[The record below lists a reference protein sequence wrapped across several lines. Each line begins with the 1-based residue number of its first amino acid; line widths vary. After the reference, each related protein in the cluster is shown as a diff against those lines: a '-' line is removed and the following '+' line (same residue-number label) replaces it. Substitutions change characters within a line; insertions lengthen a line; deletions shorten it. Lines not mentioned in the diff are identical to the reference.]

1 MSDDP
6 NVPEV
11 QWEEDVPE
19 SPPDDRGGEPEIHD
33 QPMGVPA
40 DGDSREEPLSGTPET
55 EPPSDG

>member
-11 QWEEDVPE
+11 EWEEDVPD
-19 SPPDDRGGEPEIHD
+19 SPPDDRGGEPELQD
-33 QPMGVPA
+33 EPMGVPA
-40 DGDSREEPLSGTPET
+40 DGDTDREPLPGMPTS